1 LIVTADDF
9 GLASEVNEAVE
20 LAHTR
25 GILTAASLMVRG
37 TAVDDAVERA
47 RRLPSLRIGLHLVLC
62 DGRPVL
68 PPAAIPDLVDA
79 RGNLRIDMMTLGVE
93 IFVRS
98 KVRKQLA
105 AEMDAQ
111 FAAYR
116 ATGLP
121 LDHVNTHHHFHVH
134 PTIAGLIFN
143 IGQRYGMRAVR
154 VPLEPPRMLN
164 RIEPSASPDRVTRTF
179 AALLGRRVRRRRL
192 MAPDQV
198 FGIAWSGAMTERRVA
213 ALLRDLPDGITEMY
227 LHPATANSFS
237 GANEGYRYTD
247 ELDALMAPEVREG
260 VHSTAAS
267 TGGFADVAAA

>member
-1 LIVTADDF
+1 
-9 GLASEVNEAVE
+9 
-20 LAHTR
+20 
-25 GILTAASLMVRG
+25 MVRG
-37 TAVDDAVERA
+37 VAVNDAVERA
-47 RRLPSLRIGLHLVLC
+47 RRLPSLRVGLHLVLC
-62 DGRPVL
+62 DGQPVL

-79 RGNLRIDMMTLGVE
+79 RGNLRVDLMMLGVE

-116 ATGLP
+116 ATGLR
-121 LDHVNTHHHFHVH
+121 LDHVNAHHHFHVH
-134 PTIAGLIFN
+134 PTIAGQIFY

-154 VPLEPPRMLN
+154 VPLEPVRG
-164 RIEPSASPDRVTRTF
+164 RVTRTF
-179 AALLGRRVRRRRL
+179 AALLRARVRRHGL

-198 FGIAWSGAMTERRVA
+198 FGIAWSGAMTEQRVG

-227 LHPATANSFS
+227 FHPATANGFR
-237 GANEGYRYTD
+237 GATEGYGYTD

-260 VHSTAAS
+260 VRSTGAS
-267 TGGFADVAAA
+267 AGGFADFAVA